1 MPAPHRREPGPIVD
15 ARGRMV
21 SITPNQQMH
30 RAVADRRGYRDTLM
44 PLDTD
49 AQADGAVSALA
60 VWLEAFGTAV
70 EAADRDQIA
79 RCFAADSHWRDLVA
93 FGWDIRTISGND
105 AIAGA
110 LADGAKAV
118 GPNRFHIP
126 ADRAQARWVSRA
138 GTDCIEAL
146 FAFETRH
153 GNAAGVVRLVPSE
166 TGPGGHAAWI
176 VSTCLD
182 DLSKHGITEADHI
195 ADDAYSR
202 DFGGEN
208 WLDKRT
214 RRRAYEDREPS
225 VVVVGA
231 GQAGLG
237 IAARLTALGID
248 TLIVEK
254 HERIGDNWRKR
265 YHSLTLHNEAHVN
278 HLPYIPFP
286 ITFPT
291 FIPKDKLGNWFE
303 AYADAMDLNA
313 WTSTE
318 LVSGGCDEATGR
330 WSLTL
335 RRNGSERVVKPRHVV
350 FATGVSAI
358 PVMPDIPGMDTFGG
372 TLIHS
377 GSYTD
382 GVDWKGK
389 NAVVFGTGNSAHDVA
404 QDLHCSGAHVTMVQR
419 STTYIVSL
427 QQAQKVYALYEEG
440 LSVDDC
446 DLITTA
452 GPYAFLLEAYKRS
465 TAEMREVDKP
475 LHDALTAR
483 GFKLDFG
490 EPDDT
495 GFQMK
500 YLRRGGGYYFNVG
513 CSDLIADGSIDLIHY
528 EDFEAIT
535 ETGLAMKDGRVIPA
549 DLIVAATGYKNQ
561 QETVR
566 QFLGSDIADR
576 IGPVW
581 GFDEGGE
588 LANMWKP
595 TPQPGLWF
603 TAGSLAQ
610 CRIFSKFLALQIAAD
625 EHGLTG
631 GA

>member
-1 MPAPHRREPGPIVD
+1 
-15 ARGRMV
+15 
-21 SITPNQQMH
+21 
-30 RAVADRRGYRDTLM
+30 M

-49 AQADGAVSALA
+49 VQADSAAAALDHWLRAFDTAISARDEGAIS
-60 VWLEAFGTAV
+60 
-70 EAADRDQIA
+70 
-79 RCFAADSHWRDLVA
+79 RCFADDCHWRDLVA
-93 FGWDIRTISGND
+93 FDWNIRTVSG
-105 AIAGA
+105 ASEIAAA
-110 LADGAKAV
+110 LASGARGISPTGFQVAGK
-118 GPNRFHIP
+118 
-126 ADRAQARWVSRA
+126 RASPRWVTRA
-138 GTDCIEAL
+138 GTECVEAL

-153 GNAAGVVRLVPSE
+153 GNANGIVRLVKSE
-166 TGPGGHAAWI
+166 SGPGGCAAWI
-176 VSTCLD
+176 LATSLD

-195 ADDAYSR
+195 AADAYSR

-208 WLDKRT
+208 WLDKRN
-214 RRRAYEDREPS
+214 RRRSYEDREPA

-248 TLIVEK
+248 TLLIDK
-254 HERIGDNWRKR
+254 HERIGDNWRER

-303 AYADAMDLNA
+303 TYADAMDLNA

-318 LVSGGCDEATGR
+318 LVSGSFDEEAGT

-335 RRNGSERVVKPRHVV
+335 NGPSGTRAVRPRHVV

-358 PVMPDIPGMDTFGG
+358 PILPDIPGKEEFAG
-372 TLIHS
+372 TVMHS

-382 GVDWKGK
+382 GADWSGK

-404 QDLHCSGAHVTMVQR
+404 QDLHCYGANVTMVQR

-440 LSVDDC
+440 LSVEDC

-452 GPYAFLLEAYKRS
+452 SPYPFLLEAYKRS
-465 TAEMREVDKP
+465 TAEMRIADKP

-513 CSDLIADGSIDLIHY
+513 CSDLIADGSIKLAHY
-528 EDFEAIT
+528 EDFDAIT
-535 ETGLAMKDGRVIPA
+535 AAGLRMKDGATIPA

-581 GFDEGGE
+581 GFDDGGE

-595 TPQPGLWF
+595 TPQHGLWF

-610 CRIFSKFLALQIAAD
+610 CRIYSKFLALQIAAH
-625 EHGLTG
+625 EHNLV
-631 GA
+631 GAA